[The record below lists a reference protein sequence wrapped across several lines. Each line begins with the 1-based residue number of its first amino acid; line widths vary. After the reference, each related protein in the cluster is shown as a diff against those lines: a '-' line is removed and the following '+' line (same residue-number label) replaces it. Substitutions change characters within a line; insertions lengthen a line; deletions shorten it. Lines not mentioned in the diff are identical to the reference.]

1 MTLKEKLM
9 EDLKSAMRNKEKR
22 RKDTIT
28 MLRAAVKQREVD
40 ERIEL
45 ADDDILTIVGKQIK
59 QKRESIK
66 DFQKAERIDLVEQ
79 AEEEIE
85 ILLAY
90 LPKQL
95 TEEEIDEIVREAIA
109 ETGAVSMRD
118 MGRIMGV
125 VMPKVKGKADGS
137 LISQSAKK
145 LLNQ

>member
-1 MTLKEKLM
+1 LTLKEKLM

-40 ERIEL
+40 ERQEM
-45 ADDDILTIVGKQIK
+45 ADDEILALIGKQVK

-66 DFQKAERIDLVEQ
+66 DFQKAERVDLVEQ

-90 LPKQL
+90 LPEQL
-95 TEEEIDEIVREAIA
+95 TEEEIDELVREAIVQ
-109 ETGAVSMRD
+109 TGASSMRD

-125 VMPKVKGKADGS
+125 VMPKVKGRADGS

>member
-9 EDLKSAMRNKEKR
+9 EDLKSAMRSKEKR

-40 ERIEL
+40 ERKEM
-45 ADDDILTIVGKQIK
+45 ADDEILALIGKQVK

-66 DFQKAERIDLVEQ
+66 DFQKAERVDLVEQ
-79 AEEEIE
+79 AQEEID

-90 LPKQL
+90 LPEQL
-95 TEEEIDEIVREAIA
+95 TEEEIDELVREAI
-109 ETGAVSMRD
+109 EQTGATSMRD
-118 MGRIMGV
+118 MGRIMGI
-125 VMPKVKGKADGS
+125 VMPKVKGRADGS

>member
-40 ERIEL
+40 ERQEM
-45 ADDDILTIVGKQIK
+45 ADDEILALIGKQVK

-66 DFQKAERIDLVEQ
+66 DFQKAERVDLVEQ

-90 LPKQL
+90 LPEQL
-95 TEEEIDEIVREAIA
+95 TEEEIDELVREAIVQ
-109 ETGAVSMRD
+109 TGASSMRD
-118 MGRIMGV
+118 MGGIMGV
-125 VMPKVKGKADGS
+125 VMPKVKGRADGS

>member
-9 EDLKSAMRNKEKR
+9 EDLKSAMRGKEKR

-28 MLRAAVKQREVD
+28 MLRAAIKQREVD

-45 ADDDILTIVGKQIK
+45 ADGDILAIVGKQVK

-79 AEEEIE
+79 AEEEIK
-85 ILLAY
+85 ILMAY
-90 LPKQL
+90 LPEQL

-109 ETGAVSMRD
+109 ETGATSMRD

-137 LISQSAKK
+137 LISLSAKK

>member
-28 MLRAAVKQREVD
+28 MLRAAIKQREVD

-45 ADDDILTIVGKQIK
+45 ADEDVLAIVGKQVK

-85 ILLAY
+85 LLMAY
-90 LPKQL
+90 LPEQL

-109 ETGAVSMRD
+109 VTGASSMRD

-137 LISQSAKK
+137 LISLSAKK

>member
-45 ADDDILTIVGKQIK
+45 ADEDVLAIVGKQVK

-85 ILLAY
+85 ILMVY
-90 LPKQL
+90 LPEQL

-109 ETGAVSMRD
+109 VTGAASMRD

>member
-45 ADDDILTIVGKQIK
+45 ADEDILAIVGKQVK

-66 DFQKAERIDLVEQ
+66 EFQKAARIDLVEQ

-85 ILLAY
+85 ILMVY
-90 LPKQL
+90 LPEQL
-95 TEEEIDEIVREAIA
+95 TEDEIDEIVREAIVQ
-109 ETGAVSMRD
+109 TGAASMRD

>member
-1 MTLKEKLM
+1 LTLKEKLM

-40 ERIEL
+40 ERKDM
-45 ADDDILTIVGKQIK
+45 ADDEILALIGKQVK

-66 DFQKAERIDLVEQ
+66 DFQKAERVDLVEQ
-79 AEEEIE
+79 AQEEID

-90 LPKQL
+90 LPEQL
-95 TEEEIDEIVREAIA
+95 TEEEIDELVREAI
-109 ETGAVSMRD
+109 EQTGASSMRD
-118 MGRIMGV
+118 MGRIMGI
-125 VMPKVKGKADGS
+125 VMPKVKGRADGS

>member
-1 MTLKEKLM
+1 M

-40 ERIEL
+40 ERKDM
-45 ADDDILTIVGKQIK
+45 ADDEILALIGKQVK

-66 DFQKAERIDLVEQ
+66 DFQKAERVDLVEQ
-79 AEEEIE
+79 AQEEID

-90 LPKQL
+90 LPEQL
-95 TEEEIDEIVREAIA
+95 TEEEIDELVREAI
-109 ETGAVSMRD
+109 EQTGASSMRD
-118 MGRIMGV
+118 MGRIMGI
-125 VMPKVKGKADGS
+125 VMPKVKGRADGS

>member
-59 QKRESIK
+59 QKRGSIK

-109 ETGAVSMRD
+109 ETGAASMRD

>member
-1 MTLKEKLM
+1 MTLKERLM
-9 EDLKSAMRNKEKR
+9 DDLKSAMRNKEKR

-28 MLRAAVKQREVD
+28 MLRAAIKQREVD

-45 ADDDILTIVGKQIK
+45 ADDEILALVGKQVK

-66 DFQKAERIDLVEQ
+66 DFQKAERVDLVEQ
-79 AEEEIE
+79 AQEEIE
-85 ILLAY
+85 ILMAY
-90 LPKQL
+90 LPEQL
-95 TEEEIDEIVREAIA
+95 TEEEIDALVQEAIDQ
-109 ETGAVSMRD
+109 TGATSMRD
-118 MGRIMGV
+118 MGRIMGI

>member
-1 MTLKEKLM
+1 M

-45 ADDDILTIVGKQIK
+45 ADEDVLAIVGKQVK

-66 DFQKAERIDLVEQ
+66 EFQKAARIDLVEQ

-85 ILLAY
+85 ILMVY
-90 LPKQL
+90 LPEQL
-95 TEEEIDEIVREAIA
+95 TEDEIDEIVREAIVQ
-109 ETGAVSMRD
+109 TGAASMRD

>member
-45 ADDDILTIVGKQIK
+45 ADEDVLAIVGKQVK

-66 DFQKAERIDLVEQ
+66 EFQKAARIDLVEQ

-85 ILLAY
+85 ILMVY
-90 LPKQL
+90 LPEQL
-95 TEEEIDEIVREAIA
+95 TEDEIDEIVREAIVQ
-109 ETGAVSMRD
+109 TGAASMRD

>member
-45 ADDDILTIVGKQIK
+45 ADEDILMIVGKQIK

-109 ETGAVSMRD
+109 ETGAASMRD

>member
-1 MTLKEKLM
+1 M

-45 ADDDILTIVGKQIK
+45 ADEDILMIVGKQIK

-109 ETGAVSMRD
+109 ETGAASMRD

>member
-1 MTLKEKLM
+1 MD
-9 EDLKSAMRNKEKR
+9 DLKSAMRNKEKR

-28 MLRAAVKQREVD
+28 MLRAAIKQREVD

-45 ADDDILTIVGKQIK
+45 ADDEILALVGKQVK

-66 DFQKAERIDLVEQ
+66 DFQKAERVDLVEQ
-79 AEEEIE
+79 AQEEIE
-85 ILLAY
+85 ILMAY
-90 LPKQL
+90 LPEQL
-95 TEEEIDEIVREAIA
+95 TEEEIDALVQEAIDQ
-109 ETGAVSMRD
+109 TGATSMRD
-118 MGRIMGV
+118 MGRIMGI

>member
-1 MTLKEKLM
+1 M

-45 ADDDILTIVGKQIK
+45 ADEDILAIVGKQVK

-66 DFQKAERIDLVEQ
+66 EFQKASRIDLVEQ

-85 ILLAY
+85 ILMVY
-90 LPKQL
+90 LPEQL
-95 TEEEIDEIVREAIA
+95 TEDEIDEIVREAIVQ
-109 ETGAVSMRD
+109 TGAASMRD

>member
-1 MTLKEKLM
+1 M

-45 ADDDILTIVGKQIK
+45 ADEDILAIVGKQVK

-66 DFQKAERIDLVEQ
+66 EFQKAARIDLVEQ

-85 ILLAY
+85 ILMVY
-90 LPKQL
+90 LPEQL
-95 TEEEIDEIVREAIA
+95 TEDEIDEIVREAIVQ
-109 ETGAVSMRD
+109 TGAASMRD

>member
-9 EDLKSAMRNKEKR
+9 EDLKSAMRSKEKR

-28 MLRAAVKQREVD
+28 MLRAAIKQREVD

-45 ADDDILTIVGKQIK
+45 ADGDILAIVGKQVK

-79 AEEEIE
+79 AEEEIK
-85 ILLAY
+85 ILMAY
-90 LPKQL
+90 LPEQL

-109 ETGAVSMRD
+109 ETGATSMRD

-137 LISQSAKK
+137 LISLSAKK
-145 LLNQ
+145 NC

>member
-45 ADDDILTIVGKQIK
+45 ADEDILAIVGKQVK

-66 DFQKAERIDLVEQ
+66 EFQKASRIDLVEQ

-85 ILLAY
+85 ILMVY
-90 LPKQL
+90 LPEQL
-95 TEEEIDEIVREAIA
+95 TEDEIDEIVREAIVQ
-109 ETGAVSMRD
+109 TGAASMRD

>member
-45 ADDDILTIVGKQIK
+45 ADGDILAIVGKQVK

-66 DFQKAERIDLVEQ
+66 DFQKASRIDLVEQ

-85 ILLAY
+85 ILMAY
-90 LPKQL
+90 LPEQL
-95 TEEEIDEIVREAIA
+95 TEDEIDEIVREAIVQ
-109 ETGAVSMRD
+109 TGAASMRD

>member
-40 ERIEL
+40 ERQEM
-45 ADDDILTIVGKQIK
+45 ADDEILALIGKQVK

-66 DFQKAERIDLVEQ
+66 DFQKAERVDLVEQ

-90 LPKQL
+90 LPEQL
-95 TEEEIDEIVREAIA
+95 TEEEIDELVREAIVQ
-109 ETGAVSMRD
+109 TGASSMRD

-125 VMPKVKGKADGS
+125 VMPKVKGRADGS

>member
-40 ERIEL
+40 ERKDM
-45 ADDDILTIVGKQIK
+45 ADDEILALIGKQVK

-66 DFQKAERIDLVEQ
+66 DFQKAERVDLVEQ
-79 AEEEIE
+79 AQEEID

-90 LPKQL
+90 LPEQL
-95 TEEEIDEIVREAIA
+95 TEEEIDELVREAI
-109 ETGAVSMRD
+109 EQTGASSMRD
-118 MGRIMGV
+118 MGRIMGI
-125 VMPKVKGKADGS
+125 VMPKVKGRADGS

>member
-40 ERIEL
+40 ERQEM
-45 ADDDILTIVGKQIK
+45 ADDEILALIGKQVK

-66 DFQKAERIDLVEQ
+66 DFQKAERVDLVEQ

-90 LPKQL
+90 LPEQL
-95 TEEEIDEIVREAIA
+95 TEEEIDELVREAIA
-109 ETGAVSMRD
+109 QTGASSMRD

-125 VMPKVKGKADGS
+125 VMPKVKGRADGS

>member
-9 EDLKSAMRNKEKR
+9 DDLKSAMRNKEKR

-28 MLRAAVKQREVD
+28 LLRAAVKQREVD
-40 ERIEL
+40 ERQEM
-45 ADDDILTIVGKQIK
+45 ADDEILALIGKQVK

-66 DFQKAERIDLVEQ
+66 DFQKAERVDLVEQ

-90 LPKQL
+90 LPEQL
-95 TEEEIDEIVREAIA
+95 TEEEIDELVREAIA
-109 ETGAVSMRD
+109 QTGASSMKD

-125 VMPKVKGKADGS
+125 VMPKVKGRADGS